1 MTQSHVTPPRP
12 VATNITP
19 IDNHEPPLKDVLVEL
34 WQNVE
39 KLMRQQLALAS
50 AELDVKAQQLKKEA
64 AAFGAAAGM
73 ILAGALAL
81 VAGVILL
88 LSLAM
93 PAWVAALAVG
103 ATLAGGGVMLL
114 QKRPSVSELTPDRTL
129 QSIKKDVQ
137 IFTEARK

>member
-1 MTQSHVTPPRP
+1 MSQSHVTPPRP
-12 VATNITP
+12 GASNITP
-19 IDNHEPPLKDVLVEL
+19 MDDHEPAFKDVVVEL

-50 AELDVKAQQLKKEA
+50 AELDVKAQQLKREV

-73 ILAGALAL
+73 ILAGVFAL
-81 VAGVILL
+81 VAGIILL

-103 ATLAGGGVMLL
+103 ATLTGGGVMLL
-114 QKRPSVSELTPDRTL
+114 QRRPPVSELSPDRTL

-137 IFTEARK
+137 IFTEVRK

>member
-12 VATNITP
+12 AATNLTP
-19 IDNHEPPLKDVLVEL
+19 SDNHEPALKDVLVEL

-39 KLMRQQLALAS
+39 KLMRQELALAS
-50 AELDVKAQQLKKEA
+50 AELDAKAQRLKREA
-64 AAFGAAAGM
+64 AAFGAGAGM
-73 ILAGALAL
+73 MLAGVLAL
-81 VAGVILL
+81 VAGSILL
-88 LSLAM
+88 LSLVM

-103 ATLAGGGVMLL
+103 AVLTGGGFILL
-114 QKRPSVSELTPDRTL
+114 QKRPSVSELSPDRTL